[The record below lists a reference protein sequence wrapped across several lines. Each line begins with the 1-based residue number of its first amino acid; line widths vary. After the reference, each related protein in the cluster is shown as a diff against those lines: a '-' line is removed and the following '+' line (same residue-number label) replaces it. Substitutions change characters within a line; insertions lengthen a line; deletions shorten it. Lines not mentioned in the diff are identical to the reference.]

1 MRAGIVV
8 RSVVVSLLL
17 PGWLVVPPAA
27 GQIGSPVE
35 AQVIPGH
42 EDDVRALAFSS
53 DGSYLASGGSDEMT
67 LIWQWQTSEYTAR
80 QRLAM
85 DRVVNGLVFSPD
97 GKLLYIGADRLRD
110 LDNALEVWSVGQSAT
125 QRKLVPSS
133 WNCDI
138 SSVAAAGKRIVVGL
152 SDNSVRVIDA
162 GSFHLAA
169 TMDDHREPVLAVALA
184 KDGQLFASGSTD
196 EAVRL
201 GSAITGTSLAEL
213 TGHSAAVRAVAF
225 HPKGKILA
233 SADADGVIR
242 LWSVDSRTETK
253 RLTGSTEAVYA
264 LAFSPDG
271 KHLAGAGEDKVVH
284 IWSVDTGSEEASCAG
299 HISAIYALAWHPKGQ
314 MLASAGGDKT
324 IRIWRLNGAAAR
336 GPVIA
341 EEPTEP
347 AAPPPAGGAK
357 PAIVML
363 NPPMTRGMKLVQDKA
378 SLTIRG
384 KVAATSPLTQVT
396 VNGKNARL
404 AKNNEFSA
412 VVALEPGDNILTIRA
427 KDRKGRSYEET
438 VTITRE
444 EVETAAPIVV
454 GLPRKGR
461 DYALLIAV
469 NEYDEWQ
476 ELTNP
481 VPDARAVETELR
493 TSYGFQAELVT
504 NPSQVEMLSAFRK
517 YAAREY
523 EEGDQLF
530 IFVAGH
536 GQFDEILGDGYI
548 VARDSRL
555 RDDIKTSY
563 VSHSTLRTIINN
575 IPCKHIFLVVDA
587 CFGGTFDP
595 LIAMRDRGGDEYAQI
610 TKTEFIERKMKFRT
624 RRFLTSGGKV
634 YVSDG
639 RPGQHSPFTRRLLDA
654 LRSYGGKDGILTIG
668 EILLYVE
675 KVSPEPRAG
684 EFGNN
689 EPGSDFLFLAR

>member
-1 MRAGIVV
+1 
-8 RSVVVSLLL
+8 
-17 PGWLVVPPAA
+17 
-27 GQIGSPVE
+27 VE

-42 EDDVRALAFSS
+42 EDDIHALAFSP
-53 DGSYLASGGSDEMT
+53 DGEYLASGGSDEMA
-67 LIWQWQTSEYTAR
+67 LIWQWQTSEYAAR
-80 QRLAM
+80 QRLSM
-85 DRVVNGLVFSPD
+85 DRAVNGLAFSAD
-97 GKLLYIGADRLRD
+97 GKFLYIGADRLRD
-110 LDNALEVWSVGQSAT
+110 LDNALEIWSVGQSAT
-125 QRKLVPSS
+125 QRKIVPSS

-138 SSVAAAGKRIVVGL
+138 TAVAAAGKRIVLGL

-162 GSFHLAA
+162 GSYHQAA
-169 TMDDHREPVLAVALA
+169 TMDEHREPVRSVAVA

-201 GSAITGTSLAEL
+201 GSAVTGTSLAEL
-213 TGHSAAVRAVAF
+213 TAHSAAVRAVVF

-233 SADADGVIR
+233 SADADGVVR
-242 LWSVDSRTETK
+242 LWSVDSRTEMK
-253 RLTGSTEAVYA
+253 RLTGSSEGILA

-271 KHLAGAGEDKVVH
+271 AYLAGAGEDRVVH
-284 IWSVDTGSEEASCAG
+284 IWSVNSGSEEASCAG
-299 HISAIYALAWHPKGQ
+299 HTAAIHALAWHPKGQ
-314 MLASAGGDKT
+314 LLASAGADKT
-324 IRIWRLNGAAAR
+324 IRIWKLSGAGVLPPAVAEEPPGAAAR
-336 GPVIA
+336 
-341 EEPTEP
+341 
-347 AAPPPAGGAK
+347 PAGGSATS
-357 PAIVML
+357 AIVML
-363 NPPMTRGMKLVQDKA
+363 NPPLTRGMRLVQDKT
-378 SLTIRG
+378 SVTIRG
-384 KVAATSPLTQVT
+384 KVNTTSPLTQVT
-396 VNGKNARL
+396 VNGNAAKLGKNH
-404 AKNNEFSA
+404 EFSA
-412 VVALEPGDNILTIRA
+412 VVPLEPGDNILTIRA
-427 KDRKGRSYEET
+427 KDKKGRSYEET

-444 EVETAAPIVV
+444 EAQTAAPVVV

-481 VPDARAVETELR
+481 VPDAKAVETELR
-493 TSYGFQAELVT
+493 ASYGFQTELVV
-504 NPSQVEMLSAFRK
+504 NPSQVEMLSVFRK

-523 EEGDQLF
+523 ADGDQLF
-530 IFVAGH
+530 IFIAGH
-536 GQFDEILGDGYI
+536 GQFDEILGDGYV

-639 RPGQHSPFTRRLLDA
+639 RPGQHSPFTRRFLDA
-654 LRSYGGKDGILTIG
+654 VRSYGGKDGILTIG
-668 EILLYVE
+668 EILLFVE